1 MFMKQNKFLTL
12 GTIVIALAPIIYIA
26 IIWNQ
31 IPETVALH
39 FNGEFQPDR
48 MGAKSNLWLSAGIL
62 CVVSIGLYF
71 LLSNIQYLDPKRR
84 GLPPSMTFVR
94 MGFGLSIFLSALNF
108 IIICSSIRGASVIS
122 NLLFPLMGLLFA
134 FIGNYLNNIKPNY
147 FVGLRLPWTLSD
159 DNNWRKTHQIA
170 SKLWFWGGLFFA
182 VLSFFL
188 PVQFIIPLMIVV
200 ILVLTI
206 IPIVYSFRLF
216 KKTVS

>member
-1 MFMKQNKFLTL
+1 MKQNKLLTV
-12 GTIVIALAPIIYIA
+12 GTIVLALAPLIYLG
-26 IIWNQ
+26 IIWNSVPQ
-31 IPETVALH
+31 TVALH
-39 FNGEFQPDR
+39 FNGEFEPDR
-48 MGAKSNLWLSAGIL
+48 TGSKSNLWLPTCIL

-84 GLPPSMTFVR
+84 GLPPSVTFTR
-94 MGFGLSIFLSALNF
+94 MGFGLSVFLSALNF
-108 IIICSSIRGASVIS
+108 IIICSSIRGASMIS
-122 NLLFPLMGLLFA
+122 NLLFPLLGLLFA

-182 VLSFFL
+182 LISFFL
-188 PVQFIIPLMIVV
+188 PVQFILPVMVAI
-200 ILVLTI
+200 ILILTI

-216 KKTVS
+216 KRTAS